1 MSTSIV
7 RDYYTTQV
15 LKEWR
20 RLVRDAYHRL
30 EYETTLH
37 FLEQYLPKTGRILDA
52 GSGPGRYTLELAR
65 RGYTLSALDLT
76 PANLAFARKRVKQAG
91 LDSNAVSY
99 THLTLPTIYSV

>member
-30 EYETTLH
+30 ELETTLH

-65 RGYTLSALDLT
+65 RGLHPQRPGSDPGQPCICA
-76 PANLAFARKRVKQAG
+76 KAG
-91 LDSNAVSY
+91 QTSRFGYQCS
-99 THLTLPTIYSV
+99 